1 MLTVHHLGV
10 SQSERI
16 VWLCEELGIEYELKR
31 YDRDPQTHLAPAAYK
46 ALHPLGTAPVI
57 TDGSL
62 VMSESGAIAEYII
75 GRYGNRIGGAQ
86 FAIDGQTYKLA
97 ANNGPNS
104 LHGGLKGFDKV
115 VWAGETFEKDGDV
128 GVIFTHTSPDGDEGF
143 PGALSVKVTYT
154 LTKANELAID
164 YEATTDK
171 PTVVNLTQH
180 AYFNLAGDGSGDVL
194 GHELYVNADHF
205 SAVDKDLIP
214 LGAPVSV
221 EGTPFDFR
229 TSTPI
234 GARIAA
240 DNEQLRLGNGY
251 DHNFVLNRQG
261 PGMKL
266 AARVIGKD
274 TPVSSLNHLAWYDKK
289 AGSAS
294 ADGADAPYPFDYDP
308 VAAFGKIFGVG
319 NAGNKEEAAALA
331 KRLLRQRKSMLD
343 FLTADIERANQGLAA
358 SEKAKLEQ
366 MHLHGKIAELQGML
380 ETVVP
385 VATEAAAGAPGTTGE
400 AAPPRGEK

>member
-1 MLTVHHLGV
+1 MTASRPVATALLLALTFLSGCDKPPATSQPPTIAQGVVTRAPFGTLPDGTVVEAFTLTNPSGTSATSISYGGIITSLMVRDREGKFADVVLGYDTL
-10 SQSERI
+10 E
-16 VWLCEELGIEYELKR
+16 GYLKDDS
-31 YDRDPQTHLAPAAYK
+31 YF
-46 ALHPLGTAPVI
+46 
-57 TDGSL
+57 
-62 VMSESGAIAEYII
+62 GAII

-86 FAIDGQTYKLA
+86 FTIDGQTYKLA

-143 PGALSVKVTYT
+143 PGTLSVKVTYT

-194 GHELYVNADHF
+194 GHELYLNADRY

-234 GARIAA
+234 GARIDA

-266 AARVIGKD
+266 AARVVEPRSGRVMEVV
-274 TPVSSLNHLAWYDKK
+274 TTEPGVQLYTANHL
-289 AGSAS
+289 
-294 ADGADAPYPFDYDP
+294 DGKLGKSGRIYNKHGAFCLETQHYPDSPNKPEFPTTILRPGEKYESRT
-308 VAAFGKIFGVG
+308 VYAFGT
-319 NAGNKEEAAALA
+319 N
-331 KRLLRQRKSMLD
+331 
-343 FLTADIERANQGLAA
+343 
-358 SEKAKLEQ
+358 
-366 MHLHGKIAELQGML
+366 
-380 ETVVP
+380 
-385 VATEAAAGAPGTTGE
+385 
-400 AAPPRGEK
+400 